1 MRTML
6 NPSPNGNLN
15 PSPNGSLNPSPN
27 DRNGS
32 LTKRLGPVGLLGLLL
47 GLGNMLGCGPV
58 AKGQT
63 RGPMSPTQMAAS
75 SKGEA
80 LLDVKTVGLPFTI
93 LRRGGG
99 EIDEPTFFA
108 ELYGQR
114 AVCLGE
120 SHDNPHHHWAQYY
133 VFDKLSQHN
142 GETQV
147 TTALGMEM
155 FQRPFQAVLDDYVAG
170 KIDDKALLTRSGYAE
185 RWGYNWGFYASTVGL
200 VRDRKLTLLALNTA
214 KELTKKVSRKGIPQ
228 LGKADLSMLPEMNT
242 EDPVHRAWWD
252 TRMQGT
258 SHVPTSTTSSS
269 GHDPHDP
276 HSANPVHENPKSD
289 SARPN
294 TRSEWIY
301 TAQVLWD
308 ETMADGASAWLKEKP
323 LKEEQGRQI
332 VIIAGAGHC
341 HDSGIV
347 NRVKRRGIKEV
358 VSVRPVIE
366 TGDGELATAIAE
378 SENDYLFVMTPQ

>member
-1 MRTML
+1 M
-6 NPSPNGNLN
+6 G
-15 PSPNGSLNPSPN
+15 
-27 DRNGS
+27 
-32 LTKRLGPVGLLGLLL
+32 
-47 GLGNMLGCGPV
+47 
-58 AKGQT
+58 
-63 RGPMSPTQMAAS
+63 AS
-75 SKGEA
+75 AKGEA
-80 LLDVKTVGLPFTI
+80 TLIDVRAAGLPFTI

-108 ELYGQR
+108 ELNGQR

-120 SHDNPHHHWAQYY
+120 SHDNPHHHWVQYY
-133 VFDKLSQHN
+133 IFDKLSQHN
-142 GETQV
+142 GKIGV
-147 TTALGMEM
+147 ATALGMEM
-155 FQRPFQAVLDDYVAG
+155 FQRPFQAVLDDFVAG
-170 KIDDKALLTRSGYAE
+170 KIDDQVLLTRSGYAE

-228 LGKADLSMLPEMNT
+228 LGKVDRSMLPEMNT
-242 EDPVHRAWWD
+242 EDLVHRAWWD
-252 TRMQGT
+252 ARMQGT
-258 SHVPTSTTSSS
+258 SHSPTSTASTTISTVSSS
-269 GHDPHDP
+269 DPHPHDP
-276 HSANPVHENPKSD
+276 HSHSANPAHESPDHDGSA
-289 SARPN
+289 SAAPATHARPN

-308 ETMADGASAWLKEKP
+308 ETMADGASAWLKE
-323 LKEEQGRQI
+323 EQGRQI
-332 VIIAGAGHC
+332 AILAGAGHC

-347 NRVKRRGIKEV
+347 NRIKRRGINEV